1 MGTNAGITQK
11 KWRGNVPLASA
22 TEAVSTGTAL
32 GARASGPGTAKVGP
46 ARGDGC
52 APGGG
57 EGLGHVAAS
66 GRVVGGV
73 LPKSKKPQILRNS
86 YSKKYM
92 GQTGKD
98 CSCQDFRRLL
108 LL

>member
-1 MGTNAGITQK
+1 MGAQ
-11 KWRGNVPLASA
+11 
-22 TEAVSTGTAL
+22 
-32 GARASGPGTAKVGP
+32 ASGPGTAKVSP
-46 ARGDGC
+46 AHGDGC
-52 APGGG
+52 VPGGG
-57 EGLGHVAAS
+57 EGLRQVAVS

-73 LPKSKKPQILRNS
+73 LPKSKKPWILRNS